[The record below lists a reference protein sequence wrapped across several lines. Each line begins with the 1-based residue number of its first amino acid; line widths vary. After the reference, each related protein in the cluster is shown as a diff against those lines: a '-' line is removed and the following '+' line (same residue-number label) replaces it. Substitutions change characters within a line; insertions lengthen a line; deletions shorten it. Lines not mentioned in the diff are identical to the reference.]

1 MTLYINSRLLVVN
14 PLSYRIKCL
23 AIEMERER
31 ERERER
37 EERERVQI
45 QYVFLQ
51 WKQRI
56 LYENGSFLR

>member
-23 AIEMERER
+23 ALEIERER

-37 EERERVQI
+37 ESTNSVRVSA
-45 QYVFLQ
+45 VEA
-51 WKQRI
+51 
-56 LYENGSFLR
+56 ENIV